1 MLFMMMI
8 FANGLVLSVLYF
20 GGSLVINH
28 EITIGQLTSYVLYT
42 ITMTVGLTSVAG
54 ILNQI
59 VSAVG
64 VCEKIFEI
72 MDAPVEI
79 VNGKTKYNGEY
90 DNSGTIEFRNV
101 VFSYPTKR
109 DVKVLKG
116 VNLKIF
122 NGESLALVGAS
133 GSDKSSLISLILRFY
148 DIDLGSLTYDGR
160 ELKDYDLSTLR
171 RSIGYVSQ

>member
-1 MLFMMMI
+1 MMMI

-20 GGSLVINH
+20 GGSLVINQ

-42 ITMTVGLTSVAG
+42 ITMTVGLTSVGG
-54 ILNQI
+54 IMNQI

-72 MDAPVEI
+72 MDAPIEVI
-79 VNGKTKYNGEY
+79 NGKLKYNGEY
-90 DNSGTIEFRNV
+90 EEGGTIEFKNV
-101 VFSYPTKR
+101 VFSYPTKK

-116 VNLKIF
+116 VNLKIL

-133 GSDKSSLISLILRFY
+133 GSGKSSLISLILRFY
-148 DIDLGSLTYDGR
+148 DVSLGSLSYDGR
-160 ELKDYDLSTLR
+160 
-171 RSIGYVSQ
+171 